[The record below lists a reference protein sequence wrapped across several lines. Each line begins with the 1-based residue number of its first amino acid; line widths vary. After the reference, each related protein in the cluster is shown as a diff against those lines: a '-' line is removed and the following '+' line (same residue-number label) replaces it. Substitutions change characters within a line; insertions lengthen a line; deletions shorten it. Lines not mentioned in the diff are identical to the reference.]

1 MVNPKNALW
10 SYGTLPAL
18 GAAALTFL
26 VGFLVLMAVRSATGW
41 PSEATL
47 DWVVLILV
55 VASLTP
61 VALRVLDFLAE
72 NRAVLGSKWFNLDLS
87 RVDLAA
93 GASRE
98 MEFLPANLGLTGPV
112 ISDTSPMSIVDALQ
126 SATRQ
131 PFAVVDIGDGDAW
144 WVTRLIAF
152 SAGAIR
158 RGAPEAIVFVGRREN
173 RPDQFL
179 GWAPPGAVLEAI
191 LRDKDIYRE
200 RYEKAAAIARQ
211 LALFFGGAMVPPG
224 TNLHPD
230 VQRYTFPH
238 EYSKLGEAALE
249 QIVMDQLANQLEPG
263 GSLEDQ
269 PDKLTLARLNSLF
282 GTVLVTKGI
291 DVAWPA
297 ARQIETVLGSDWPFD
312 ALVRSGTFVAML
324 RRTDAERSLL
334 SQLMAQERD
343 QSAAIG

>member
-26 VGFLVLMAVRSATGW
+26 VEFLVLMAVRSATGW

-87 RVDLAA
+87 RLDLAA

-98 MEFLPANLGLTGPV
+98 LEFLPANLGLTGPV

-131 PFAVVDIGDGDAW
+131 PFAVVDIGNGD
-144 WVTRLIAF
+144 
-152 SAGAIR
+152 
-158 RGAPEAIVFVGRREN
+158 
-173 RPDQFL
+173 
-179 GWAPPGAVLEAI
+179 
-191 LRDKDIYRE
+191 
-200 RYEKAAAIARQ
+200 
-211 LALFFGGAMVPPG
+211 
-224 TNLHPD
+224 
-230 VQRYTFPH
+230 
-238 EYSKLGEAALE
+238 
-249 QIVMDQLANQLEPG
+249 
-263 GSLEDQ
+263 
-269 PDKLTLARLNSLF
+269 
-282 GTVLVTKGI
+282 VLVGH
-291 DVAWPA
+291 A
-297 ARQIETVLGSDWPFD
+297 ADRV
-312 ALVRSGTFVAML
+312 
-324 RRTDAERSLL
+324 
-334 SQLMAQERD
+334 
-343 QSAAIG
+343 